1 MGRLLQLCTERLLLL
16 HSERLLLLCA
26 ENTYQELV
34 SPAHLHMIANMSGCL
49 RHTHST
55 DCSDSCFHRK
65 YRTLDG
71 TCNNLHNP
79 TWGASNVPFQR
90 LLDPI
95 YENGFNT
102 PVGTTGLRK
111 SLFCFCIWERVQ
123 HFSRDDWPEKKSVF
137 VYENGFNISIR
148 LARESLTKTKSF
160 KFYSDLL

>member
-1 MGRLLQLCTERLLLL
+1 MPKRKRERESNIMGRLLLLCSERLLLL
-16 HSERLLLLCA
+16 HSERLLLLRA

-111 SLFCFCIWERVQ
+111 SLFF
-123 HFSRDDWPEKKSVF
+123 VF
-137 VYENGFNISIR
+137 VSEKGFNIPVGTTGLR
-148 LARESLTKTKSF
+148 KSLF
-160 KFYSDLL
+160 